1 MRVCVTSRSR
11 ACGYPPYCP
20 GRNHP
25 SERAVARIIE
35 EREHD
40 FRPLFPV
47 PFDGQRGLHF
57 TAVLPLE
64 NQVPF
69 LALLP
74 ALSHGSVRNHHLT
87 RCFEVAHQAAE
98 HLIEYWET
106 RIISHADAEED
117 GFYQEM
123 AGKNPGLQ
131 DAVLRLARDHD
142 LMRIIVQDVKVMLA
156 EEGLTPGVL
165 HQFHALLVVNAVHSR
180 DEERLLF
187 GEA

>member
-1 MRVCVTSRSR
+1 M
-11 ACGYPPYCP
+11 P
-20 GRNHP
+20 GP
-25 SERAVARIIE
+25 SLRQLHAHHAIHQGGLTGAIAKTE
-35 EREHD
+35 EMEE
-40 FRPLFPV
+40 L
-47 PFDGQRGLHF
+47 
-57 TAVLPLE
+57 LE
-64 NQVPF
+64 
-69 LALLP
+69 AKE
-74 ALSHGSVRNHHLT
+74 
-87 RCFEVAHQAAE
+87 FEVAHQAAE

-142 LMRIIVQDVKVMLA
+142 LLRIIVQDVKAMLA
-156 EEGLTPGVL
+156 EEGLTPEVV

-187 GEA
+187 AE

>member
-1 MRVCVTSRSR
+1 M
-11 ACGYPPYCP
+11 P
-20 GRNHP
+20 GP
-25 SERAVARIIE
+25 SLRQLHAHHAIHQGGLSGAIAKTE
-35 EREHD
+35 EMEE
-40 FRPLFPV
+40 L
-47 PFDGQRGLHF
+47 
-57 TAVLPLE
+57 LE
-64 NQVPF
+64 
-69 LALLP
+69 AKE
-74 ALSHGSVRNHHLT
+74 
-87 RCFEVAHQAAE
+87 FEVAHQAAE

-106 RIISHADAEED
+106 RIISHADEEED

-123 AGKNPGLQ
+123 AGKHPGLQ

-142 LMRIIVQDVKVMLA
+142 LLRIIVQDVKAMLA